1 MNTLRLS
8 IFFRAITFLFIAA
21 CNPALASDLPCTPNT
36 QMSLSAIKAE
46 VIAIGELHGSNEIP
60 AFVEGLV
67 CQIAL
72 TGKPVV
78 LGLELPMDL
87 QADIIKYTLS
97 RGEAEDKKALLSAS
111 FWQDKM
117 QDGRTSVAMFKLIDL
132 VRRLRNEGKEVL
144 LSAYDSRSSDDLVP
158 LTKNELRA
166 QARRDSIMATNIYDR
181 LKQYPGHTH
190 IVLAGNGHI
199 GKFKQQ
205 DWNPAVSSM
214 AYLLQQR
221 VPVYA
226 ISFSFLRGGE
236 IWACRKPDAPCGPG
250 PVTASTATTAEGFDL
265 IVSIE
270 KLTASFPAKDMQ

>member
-1 MNTLRLS
+1 MNTPRPRLL
-8 IFFRAITFLFIAA
+8 FGAITFLLIAA
-21 CNPALASDLPCTPNT
+21 CNSAFASDLACTPTT
-36 QMSLSAIKAE
+36 QIPLSAIKVD
-46 VIAIGELHGSNEIP
+46 VIAIGEFHGSNEIP

-87 QADIIKYTLS
+87 QADITKYTLS
-97 RGEAEDKKALLSAS
+97 RGEVEDKKALLSAS

-132 VRRLRNEGKEVL
+132 VRRLRNEGKDVL
-144 LSAYDSRSSDDLVP
+144 LSAYDSRSSDDIVP
-158 LTKNELRA
+158 LTRNEPRA

-181 LKQYPGHTH
+181 LKQYPGYTH

-236 IWACRKPDAPCGPG
+236 SWACHTPDAPCGPG
-250 PVTASTATTAEGFDL
+250 PVTASTATTLEGFDL
-265 IVSIE
+265 IVPIE
-270 KLTASFPAKDMQ
+270 KLTASFPAKDMR